1 MMLEPAEITNA
12 VDPTMFCSQTHPT
25 SPSASVMDEIC
36 PWMTLALGRIC
47 WGPIGVSGP
56 GSALAGNARFLEHPE
71 NKNALNKTTT
81 NKTEIFIMG
90 TQSALDGPEL
100 FTLESSV

>member
-1 MMLEPAEITNA
+1 
-12 VDPTMFCSQTHPT
+12 
-25 SPSASVMDEIC
+25 
-36 PWMTLALGRIC
+36 MTLALGRIC
-47 WGPIGVSGP
+47 WGPSGAP
-56 GSALAGNARFLEHPE
+56 GEGSVFAGNARFLEHPE

-90 TQSALDGPEL
+90 THIALDGPEL

>member
-25 SPSASVMDEIC
+25 SPSASVIDEIF
-36 PWMTLALGRIC
+36 PLMTLALGRIC
-47 WGPIGVSGP
+47 WDPIGVSGP

-81 NKTEIFIMG
+81 NKTH
-90 TQSALDGPEL
+90 SALDGPEL